1 MNHNC
6 VKSCCDYRSCWGVD
20 SVVVVGEVAVGF
32 AVEIVD
38 Y

>member
-1 MNHNC
+1 MDHNC
-6 VKSCCDYRSCWGVD
+6 AKSCYDYRNYWGID

-32 AVEIVD
+32 AVEIVG